1 MLIRFASGSLVACIA
16 IAIASLSTLVFFG
29 LNPQRFALIL
39 AIWCSVP
46 CVWGLWAMLSPSGW
60 VPRRLPIWG
69 TILGIFAGLMAIFV
83 LNLPSRILGV
93 VLPNTTGVFLV
104 LLAGLFYYALW
115 IIVSIVYKRLN
126 GSNSA
131 SSRA

>member
-16 IAIASLSTLVFFG
+16 TAVASLFTLIFFG

-39 AIWCSVP
+39 AIWCAIP

-69 TILGIFAGLMAIFV
+69 TILGILAGLMAVFV
-83 LNLPSRILGV
+83 LNLPTRILGV
-93 VLPNTTGVFLV
+93 VLPNAARVLIV
-104 LLAGLFYYALW
+104 LLAGLFYYVLW
-115 IIVSIVYKRLN
+115 SIVSIVYKRLF
-126 GSNSA
+126 GLSSE